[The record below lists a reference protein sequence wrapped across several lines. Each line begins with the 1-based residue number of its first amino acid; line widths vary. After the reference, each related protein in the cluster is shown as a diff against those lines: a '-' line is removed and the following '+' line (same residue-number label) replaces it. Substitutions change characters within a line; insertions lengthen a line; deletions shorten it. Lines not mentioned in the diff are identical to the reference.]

1 MILMYKKI
9 FKAIKSYDNIVIAR
23 HVGIDPDAMASQ
35 VALKKSIKATFPEKH
50 VYAIGNG
57 TVRFNFMGRLDK
69 GMDYDKMDKILLIV
83 LDTPDKRR
91 VDMEDLTHYECSIK
105 IDHHPFI
112 EEFCDIELINDSK
125 SSASEM
131 VYDLI
136 KNTKLLLD
144 TSICEI
150 LYAGMVADTNRFLF
164 NNSGSDTFS
173 VVSEMIKDYNLDI
186 TKVYMNLYKRPMS
199 EIRLF
204 GYMASNMKI
213 SDNGVGCIRVTDEI
227 LNKYEV
233 DAATSGNLINEF
245 NSVEEL
251 LVWITATEDV
261 KNNVIRV
268 SIRSR
273 GPVIN
278 KVAEKFGGG
287 GHALASG
294 VKLPSFLEVDDLI
307 KNLDT
312 LCKQYIESSDS
323 DENY

>member
-1 MILMYKKI
+1 MYKKI

-35 VALKKSIKATFPEKH
+35 VALKNSIKATFPEKH

-57 TVRFNFMGRLDK
+57 TVKFNFMGRLDR

-83 LDTPDKRR
+83 LDTPDKKR
-91 VDMEDLTHYECSIK
+91 VDMEELTHYEYSIK

-112 EEFCDIELINDSK
+112 EEFCDIELINDGK

-136 KNTKLLLD
+136 KNTKLTLN

-164 NNSGSDTFS
+164 NNSGSDTFT

-204 GYMASNMKI
+204 GYMAGNMKI
-213 SDNGVGCIRVTDEI
+213 TDNGVGCVRVTDEV
-227 LNKYEV
+227 LNKFGV

-294 VKLPSFLEVDDLI
+294 VKLPSFLEVDDLV
-307 KNLDT
+307 KSLDI
-312 LCKQYIESSDS
+312 LCEQYIESSDN
-323 DENY
+323 DEDY

>member
-1 MILMYKKI
+1 MYKKI

-35 VALKKSIKATFPEKH
+35 VALRDSIRLTFPDKH

-57 TVRFNFMGRLDK
+57 TVRFNFMGHLDR
-69 GMDYDKMDKILLIV
+69 GMDYDKMDKVLLIV

-91 VDMEDLTHYECSIK
+91 VDMEDVTHYEYSIK

-112 EEFCDIELINDSK
+112 EEFCDLELIDDEK

-131 VYDLI
+131 IYDLI
-136 KNTKLLLD
+136 SETKLVLNKE
-144 TSICEI
+144 ICEI

-164 NNSGSDTFS
+164 NNSKSQTFKTVSD
-173 VVSEMIKDYNLDI
+173 MLDLYDLDI
-186 TKVYMNLYKRPMS
+186 TKVYKNLYQRPMS
-199 EIRLF
+199 EIRMF

-213 SDNGVGCIRVTDEI
+213 TENGVGYIKVSDEI
-227 LNKYEV
+227 LNKFGV
-233 DAATSGNLINEF
+233 DSATCGNLINEF
-245 NSVEEL
+245 NSVKEL

-261 KNNVIRV
+261 KNSVIRV
-268 SIRSR
+268 SIRSC

-307 KNLDT
+307 SNLDV
-312 LCKQYIESSDS
+312 LCSEYIESSDM
-323 DENY
+323 DENN